1 MTILATLNIIR
12 YNKIIKTRSWFNC
25 RLWLFYFYVVIKKC
39 GYSFFGLWILSPS
52 TGQKVLVV
60 LGFNQFDWNSIN
72 DSLLRLSQSIYD
84 TCTDCNFNVKLYSM
98 KHHLMLHNLMLH
110 YACYVSVFLW
120 MLKHFLSSG
129 MWLISRGPSVCWY
142 IRCWNSMKELI
153 TNKTNPKIYR
163 YKQQ

>member
-1 MTILATLNIIR
+1 MTIFATLIILR
-12 YNKIIKTRSWFNC
+12 CNKIIKTRSWFNC

-39 GYSFFGLWILSPS
+39 RYSFFGLWILSPS

-110 YACYVSVFLW
+110 YACYMSVFLW

-129 MWLISRGPSVCWY
+129 MRSLCLLVVWFV
-142 IRCWNSMKELI
+142 RCWNSMEELI
-153 TNKTNPKIYR
+153 TNKTNPKIYQ
-163 YKQQ
+163 YKKQ

>member
-1 MTILATLNIIR
+1 MTIFATLIILK

-129 MWLISRGPSVCWY
+129 MRSLCLLVVWFV
-142 IRCWNSMKELI
+142 RCWDSMEELF

-163 YKQQ
+163 CKQQ